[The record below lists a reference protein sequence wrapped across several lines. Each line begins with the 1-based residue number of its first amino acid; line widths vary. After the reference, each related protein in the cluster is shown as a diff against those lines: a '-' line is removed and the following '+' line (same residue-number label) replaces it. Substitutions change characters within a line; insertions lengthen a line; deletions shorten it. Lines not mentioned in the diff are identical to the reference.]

1 MSIEIK
7 FTKIKDHAII
17 PKYAH
22 PGDAGFDLHA
32 IENYLLN
39 PGERII
45 VKTGLQMEI
54 PSGYYGSI
62 RDRSG
67 LAAKHGIHVLA
78 GVVDS
83 EYRGE
88 VGVVLVNLGEENFK
102 INKLDRIAQM
112 IIQPHAYCEIEE
124 TKEVSDTVRGE
135 GGFGST
141 GVD

>member
-1 MSIEIK
+1 MPIEIK

-39 PGERII
+39 PKEKII
-45 VKTGLQMEI
+45 VKTGLRMEI

-83 EYRGE
+83 GYRGE
-88 VGVVLVNLGEENFK
+88 VGVVLINLGEENFK

-112 IIQPHAYCEIEE
+112 IIQPHAICDIEE
-124 TKEVSDTVRGE
+124 AEVSETVRGE